1 MTPEELALVTESADI
16 VCADADSFADSFYS
30 TLFEIAPES
39 RALFPTAMTDQKG
52 KLVDELV
59 FLVDA
64 AQDLDNFVQRARSL
78 GARHA
83 GYGVRF
89 NDYDAVGAALISA
102 VAEQVGEDW
111 TMEHQR
117 ACQKLYRLI
126 ADVMREGA
134 SSQLFA

>member
-1 MTPEELALVTESADI
+1 MTPEELALVTESADV
-16 VCADADSFADSFYS
+16 VCTDADAFADSFYS

-39 RALFPTAMTDQKG
+39 RALFPTAMTEQKG

-59 FLVDA
+59 FLVGA
-64 AQDLDNFVQRARSL
+64 AQDLESFVERARGL

-89 NDYDAVGAALISA
+89 SDYEAVGAALITA
-102 VAEQVGEDW
+102 VAEQVGDDW
-111 TMEHQR
+111 TIEHQR
-117 ACQKLYRLI
+117 AWQKLYRLI

-134 SSQLFA
+134 SDQLFA